1 MPEAISDSSTLIHLA
16 GIGRLELLK
25 EFHGTIVITP
35 AVWEEVVVEGR
46 TRPGASEVN
55 EANNMGWIKVIAPT
69 NESVVRLLERE
80 LHKGEAETIALA
92 VERHPDVVFL
102 DELEARRVANV
113 YGLHMTGVIGILIR
127 AKLEGKVT
135 SLREELDK
143 LRNVA
148 GFWIGD
154 SLYRRALQAVAEEVL
169 AIKMNTVAEDR

>member
-25 EFHGTIVITP
+25 EFYGKILITP
-35 AVWEEVVVEGR
+35 TVWDEVVVEGQGR
-46 TRPGASEVN
+46 AGAGEVN
-55 EANNMGWIKVIAPT
+55 GANNAGWIEVIAPT

-92 VERHPDVVFL
+92 IERHPEVVFL

-113 YGLHMTGVIGILIR
+113 YGLRKTGVIGILIR
-127 AKLEGKVT
+127 AKLEGRIT

-143 LRNVA
+143 LRNEV

-154 SLYRRALQAVAEEVL
+154 ALYRRVLQAVAEE
-169 AIKMNTVAEDR
+169 IE